1 MSKYEILESDWRDIN
16 VVNMKLS
23 AQTIEAAFQIIENSM
38 ARFANP
44 DMTES
49 LDKAKE
55 EILNN
60 IDTYH
65 LKK

>member
-1 MSKYEILESDWRDIN
+1 MSKYEILESDWNNMAI
-16 VVNMKLS
+16 VNMKLS

-38 ARFANP
+38 ALFANP

-55 EILNN
+55 EILSN